1 MRHNRGAVVLAHIGN
16 IPVEEWLPFVAP
28 VVVLYLLGRRMTRNR
43 EREVAQVMA
52 KELLDERTVG
62 EILERWQQRRPNE
75 LSSSHVPIFWP
86 PGPEASTPAELA
98 ERLGADLVG
107 VEALLDELEELG
119 YLERDGGDGTLWLT
133 IEGYDLMNDA
143 ESVLLEHS
151 RAREEAR
158 ARAEAK
164 ADREAW
170 EQQDAARAE
179 EEARAS
185 EEARARVG

>member
-1 MRHNRGAVVLAHIGN
+1 M
-16 IPVEEWLPFVAP
+16 
-28 VVVLYLLGRRMTRNR
+28 
-43 EREVAQVMA
+43 
-52 KELLDERTVG
+52 
-62 EILERWQQRRPNE
+62 
-75 LSSSHVPIFWP
+75 
-86 PGPEASTPAELA
+86 
-98 ERLGADLVG
+98 
-107 VEALLDELEELG
+107 DELEELG